1 MRNLKTCAWLLI
13 ATLLLAACGPSYG
26 GSTYKGGQART
37 AHTVQWGTI
46 EQISDATIEDQ
57 QSGLGMLGGAVVG
70 GVLGNMVGGGKGRT
84 LATLGGAVG
93 GAAAG
98 YAGEK
103 ALNNK
108 RALEITVRL
117 ENGQVMSI
125 VQEPDEVFT
134 VGDRVRVLQGSD
146 GSARVRH

>member
-1 MRNLKTCAWLLI
+1 MRQMRNCAWLLI
-13 ATLLLAACGPSYG
+13 ATLLLAACGANYG

-46 EQISDATIEDQ
+46 EQITDATIEDQ
-57 QSGLGMLGGAVVG
+57 PTGLGALGGAVVG
-70 GVLGNMVGGGKGRT
+70 GVLGNMVGSGKGRT

-103 ALNNK
+103 AVGNK
-108 RALEITVRL
+108 RAIEITVRL
-117 ENGQVMSI
+117 ESGQVMSI

-134 VGDRVRVLQGSD
+134 VGDRVRVLQGGD